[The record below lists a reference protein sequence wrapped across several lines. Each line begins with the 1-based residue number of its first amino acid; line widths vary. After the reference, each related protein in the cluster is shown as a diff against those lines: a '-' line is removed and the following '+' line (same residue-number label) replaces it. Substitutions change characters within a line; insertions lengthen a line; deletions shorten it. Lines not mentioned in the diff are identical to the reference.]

1 MKGNLYDNLLPEF
14 STYKLG
20 ETSEIVC
27 SFPFLAWSIQWVEEN
42 SQEVVVKEAYVQEL
56 TLDLTLS
63 TSHSNFSYNC
73 SSCLFLHLH
82 LHWKGLNCGIEIAVS
97 TACVDEKCN
106 GVTRE

>member
-1 MKGNLYDNLLPEF
+1 M
-14 STYKLG
+14 YKLG

-42 SQEVVVKEAYVQEL
+42 SQEVVVKKAYDVQEL

-73 SSCLFLHLH
+73 SYVCVVTALEAEEYVSDTVNIELERTLNSLH
-82 LHWKGLNCGIEIAVS
+82 GAV
-97 TACVDEKCN
+97 C
-106 GVTRE
+106 R